1 MTDLPPNAQNSDN
14 NDHVAQ
20 DLLRKLRQKQG
31 SWVEWGIAIAQ
42 LQKLGYDPQAI
53 FEATGFEPIQQNQVI
68 VGAQVY
74 NSIEKANVAEEVR
87 SHYSTRGSDVL
98 YELRL
103 LTQEER
109 AAAAQLTFQHKLD
122 IDEAREVAKAVK
134 EFSRF
139 QTLPEGFENHP
150 GDAVAYQCWKLARQN
165 SDLQER
171 SRLIAKG
178 LRFAHSQTARKQIEQ
193 LLTDFTVV
201 PKRPAPLLPFYRLD
215 SEEELPR
222 IIPVVGELPLTPQE
236 MKAVPLVEGIEPFGI
251 VKFAG
256 EQAWVALPG
265 WQILLSAEDP
275 VVILCKSDSEALL
288 RSRSGSE
295 RASADRLPNQ
305 TQNSSQPVLVV
316 VDRDQREWDDISYFV
331 VDNSG
336 ELDFQWF
343 ETAPEIPLLGKIIVI
358 VRPKKILD
366 ENVTKD
372 FWQIDE

>member
-1 MTDLPPNAQNSDN
+1 MTDLPPNAQNPDN
-14 NDHVAQ
+14 NDVAPE
-20 DLLRKLRQKQG
+20 LLRKLRQKQG
-31 SWVEWGIAIAQ
+31 TWVEWGVAIAQ
-42 LQKLGYDPQAI
+42 LQKLGYDPQTI

-74 NSIEKANVAEEVR
+74 NSIEKAGASEAVR
-87 SHYSTRGSDVL
+87 SHYTTRGSDVL

-103 LTQEER
+103 LSQEER
-109 AAAAQLTFQHKLD
+109 AAAAELTYQQKLD
-122 IDEAREVAKAVK
+122 LDEAREVAKAIK
-134 EFSRF
+134 DFSRF
-139 QTLPEGFENHP
+139 RTLPEGFENHP

-201 PKRPAPLLPFYRLD
+201 PKRPAPLFPFYRLD

-222 IIPVVGELPLTPQE
+222 IIPVVGELPLTPQDL
-236 MKAVPLVEGIEPFGI
+236 KVVPLIEEIEPFRM

-256 EQAWVALPG
+256 EQAWVPLPG

-275 VVILCKSDSEALL
+275 VVILSKSD
-288 RSRSGSE
+288 RF
-295 RASADRLPNQ
+295 PNQ
-305 TQNSSQPVLVV
+305 TQNPSQPVLVV
-316 VDRDQREWDDISYFV
+316 IDRAQREWDDISYFV

-343 ETAPEIPLLGKIIVI
+343 ETPPEIPLLGKIIVI